1 MNFVSRFQQARSQV
15 PPKKKLAPM
24 SLPHQLLIV
33 LTLALTVI
41 ATPAQV
47 RSQEAAENPWLE
59 ELDERLQEAKQRAS
73 ELDRR
78 RTQVHRRIELLSE
91 IRRAAIQIIRLERQ
105 LEAAEESGSEN
116 AEALEDQLRRAEI
129 DVECKEERLDLFNRQ
144 AELTE
149 LQQELRH
156 AEQDD
161 GVQEVTEL
169 LQQLAELIESIDGQ
183 QQARENEDEERVERF
198 ERQRETFE
206 RAADHIGAIAEL
218 RLGIFWAEEEDAYE
232 EAEELERELKE
243 RLKERSNPDR
253 TEKPA
258 AKIPDASF
266 QPVELRDEDFANVK
280 DWTFADHVA
289 PQLRTLCA
297 ECHSGKESRG
307 SFNVDTLVSQLPL
320 VVNGE
325 HWNNAIQQIKVR
337 SMPPADAE
345 PIPDAQR
352 RELLA
357 WLTAYFRDFDYQSID
372 RPGNEPARR
381 LTRQQYNHTVRD
393 LLGADVRPADR
404 FPADM
409 SASSG
414 FRNSANSLFFQPI
427 TLERF
432 VGAAEFAVD
441 SALPLVPKTAEHKQ
455 AWQHLLQNDPTLRSP
470 ESVIKRF
477 ASRAF
482 RRPVSEEQLRPL
494 LNHYQTKRQ
503 QSQQPRQA
511 LRDVLKV
518 ILISPNFLFHSEQPA
533 DDGTL
538 SGYEFASRLSY
549 FLWAS
554 MPDDELLS
562 LAEQGRLTDPK
573 ILAQQVDRMLDDPRS
588 KTLGTL
594 FAAQWLGTDHLDRVR
609 PDQIDNP
616 WATDSLVAAMKSE
629 TAMLFSDLIANDLP
643 MERLLDADFTFLNE
657 ELAKH
662 YGMRDVMGSAMRKVS
677 LNESSRR
684 GLLGHGSVLAITS
697 FPGRASPVVRGNWIL
712 STLLGTPPPPPP
724 PNVSEFDE
732 RIADRDNLSQREKL
746 QLHRNNPN
754 CYACHSQIDPL
765 GFALSQFDWYGRY
778 RPGRRHQDTKGT
790 LPDGTVVDGLAGLS
804 KAINE
809 TRLNDLNRQ
818 LTTKMLSYALG
829 RQLEYYDEA
838 TIRSLVADL
847 ENKQY
852 RIRSL
857 IHLIVQTESFQK
869 NDQRSELLADQASI
883 R

>member
-1 MNFVSRFQQARSQV
+1 
-15 PPKKKLAPM
+15 M
-24 SLPHQLLIV
+24 SLPHKLL
-33 LTLALTVI
+33 LAATLALI
-41 ATPAQV
+41 AAGTPTTA
-47 RSQEAAENPWLE
+47 RSQEAPENPWLE
-59 ELDERLQEAKQRAS
+59 ELEERLQEAKQHAQ
-73 ELDRR
+73 ELERR
-78 RTQVHRRIELLSE
+78 RLQVRRRIELLSE
-91 IRRAAIQIIRLERQ
+91 IRRAAIQIGSLERQ
-105 LEAAEESGSEN
+105 LELAEESGSDT
-116 AEALEDQLRRAEI
+116 ADALEDQLRLAEI

-144 AELTE
+144 AQLTE
-149 LQQELRH
+149 LQAELRG

-161 GVQEVTEL
+161 GVQEVATL
-169 LQQLAELIESIDGQ
+169 LQQLAKVIGSIDKKQ
-183 QQARENEDEERVERF
+183 LALANEEEDQLERF
-198 ERQRETFE
+198 EQQREAFE
-206 RAADHIGAIAEL
+206 RAADETVEIAEL
-218 RLGIFWAEEEDAYE
+218 RLGIFWAEEEDEFE

-243 RLKERSNPDR
+243 RLQERAKPDR
-253 TEKPA
+253 SEKTGPV
-258 AKIPDASF
+258 KIDASF
-266 QPVELRDEDFANVK
+266 QPVELLEEDFVK
-280 DWTFADHVA
+280 VAKWNFADHVA

-297 ECHSGKESRG
+297 DCHSGSESRG
-307 SFNVDTLVSQLPL
+307 SFNVDRLVSQSPL
-320 VVNGE
+320 VVNRE

-345 PIPDAQR
+345 PVPEAQR

-357 WLTAYFRDFDYQSID
+357 WLTAYFRDFDYESIG

-381 LTRQQYNHTVRD
+381 LTRQQYNNTIRD
-393 LLGADVRPADR
+393 LLGVDVRPADR

-409 SASSG
+409 SATSG

-432 VGAAEFAVD
+432 VGAAEFAID
-441 SALPLVPKTAEHKQ
+441 SALPVKSSTAEQ
-455 AWQHLLQNDPTLRSP
+455 QRAWQQLLQDDPALRSP

-477 ASRAF
+477 SSRAF

-494 LNHYQTKRQ
+494 LNHYQTKLQ
-503 QSQQPRQA
+503 QGQQPRQA
-511 LRDVLKV
+511 LRDVMKV

-533 DDGTL
+533 DDGSL
-538 SGYEFASRLSY
+538 SQYELASRLSY
-549 FLWAS
+549 FIWAS

-562 LAEQGRLTDPK
+562 LAAQGTLSDPTT
-573 ILAQQVDRMLDDPRS
+573 LRHQVDRMLNNSRAT
-588 KTLGTL
+588 TLGTL
-594 FAAQWLGTDHLDRVR
+594 FAAQWLGTDHLDRIR

-629 TAMLFSDLIANDLP
+629 TAMLFSDLIANDQP
-643 MERLLDADFTFLNE
+643 IERLLDADFTFLNE

-662 YGMRDVMGSAMRKVS
+662 YGMRDVKGADMRKV
-677 LNESSRR
+677 LLTGSSRR

-765 GFALSQFDWYGRY
+765 GFALSKFDWYGRY
-778 RPGRRHQDTKGT
+778 RPGRRNQDTRGT

-804 KAINE
+804 EAINE

-818 LTTKMLSYALG
+818 LTTKLLSYALG

-847 ENKQY
+847 DQNER

-857 IHLIVQTESFQK
+857 VHLIVQTESFQK
-869 NDQRSELLADQASI
+869 NDRQRERVADQAFAQ
-883 R
+883 